1 MCKQC
6 VSGTFFSSPAQEP
19 RNKAMPSYED
29 KCQTLTIHSLCC
41 LLLSNS
47 QIFSA
52 ILKNTCYTVSVHI
65 MQQSMVVPF
74 TYTCNSPKAN
84 TFHRVP
90 CEKLNTHIKQHNDSK
105 CIHIYMC
112 VLVAESSMAYS
123 EINPLLST
131 LVQCCLQLSEKIL
144 SLGSIVSL
152 DDPGMP
158 QHLLAT
164 SSTE

>member
-1 MCKQC
+1 
-6 VSGTFFSSPAQEP
+6 
-19 RNKAMPSYED
+19 MPSYED

-41 LLLSNS
+41 LLLFNS

-52 ILKNTCYTVSVHI
+52 SLKNTCYTVSVHI

-112 VLVAESSMAYS
+112 VLVAGSSMAYS
-123 EINPLLST
+123 EIKPLLST

-144 SLGSIVSL
+144 SLESIVSP

-158 QHLLAT
+158 QHHLGT
-164 SSTE
+164 SNTE

>member
-1 MCKQC
+1 
-6 VSGTFFSSPAQEP
+6 
-19 RNKAMPSYED
+19 
-29 KCQTLTIHSLCC
+29 
-41 LLLSNS
+41 
-47 QIFSA
+47 
-52 ILKNTCYTVSVHI
+52 
-65 MQQSMVVPF
+65 MVVPF

-123 EINPLLST
+123 EIKPLLST

-144 SLGSIVSL
+144 SLGSIVSP

-158 QHLLAT
+158 QHQLAT
-164 SSTE
+164 SNAKFTGQDIPG